1 MSNGHDIDI
10 RRLLKQALS
19 KDKIF
24 FSLIASYALVIALVN
39 LALPI
44 SIQMLINS
52 VAYTA
57 LIQPI
62 VIISIILAFMLGF
75 SATLS
80 LLQKQLLEIY
90 KRKSFVRTSS
100 ELFIKSIHSE
110 NNAFRKRNT
119 SDLSSRFFEIFNI
132 QRSASELIIEGLLTV
147 LQIAVSFI
155 LSSFYHPYLMVMNII
170 SLIVIFITWKFFKS
184 NAINTA
190 IQRSEAKFEV
200 FAWLDD
206 VFRMNNYFKSKQNKE
221 YALSKGH
228 TLINHYI
235 ETRKSYWRISFTQ
248 LIILTVL
255 YAVFAIALF
264 GVGSFLV
271 IKGQLSLGQ
280 LVASEIIFTGAMFGV
295 AKLSNYFDLYY
306 NLVAS
311 ADELSHVFDLPNC
324 EITVPLSSTNINYN
338 VSNILTL
345 ENVNYTDS
353 LNNHYI
359 FDFKIKSQT
368 TNLLISS
375 SRDQAE
381 ILTQLISYLICP
393 HSGIMKFF
401 AQNYSDFD
409 PQNLRNNIWSI
420 ENDDMFSCTIK
431 EYLTHGFAT
440 ISNTQIY
447 NILELVELD
456 KLISRFPNGIETLV
470 INNGYPLNSEQII
483 QLKLA
488 RSIIHQPDLLIVN
501 NVINKL
507 PLELQNKILQY
518 IKLHTKIT
526 LLTICDHSIISNE
539 QIYDNIT
546 RLALVN

>member
-1 MSNGHDIDI
+1 MSNGHDINI
-10 RRLLKQALS
+10 KRLLKQALS

-44 SIQMLINS
+44 SIQMLVNS

-57 LIQPI
+57 LVQPI
-62 VIISIILAFMLGF
+62 VIISIILVFMLGF

-100 ELFIKSIHSE
+100 ELFIKSIYSE

-132 QRSASELIIEGLLTV
+132 QRAASELIIDGLLTV

-170 SLIVIFITWKFFKS
+170 SLIVISITWKFFKS
-184 NAINTA
+184 NAIHLA
-190 IQRSEAKFEV
+190 IKRSEAKFEV

-206 VFRMNNYFKSKQNKE
+206 VFRMSNYFKSEQNKK
-221 YALSKGH
+221 YALGKSRA
-228 TLINHYI
+228 LINHYI
-235 ETRKSYWRISFTQ
+235 ETRKSYWSISFTQ
-248 LIILTVL
+248 VIILTVL

-324 EITVPLSSTNINYN
+324 DIPLPLGTTSINYN

-345 ENVNYTDS
+345 ENISEKKKKKNNYK
-353 LNNHYI
+353 

-368 TNLLISS
+368 INLLISS
-375 SRDQAE
+375 SREQTE
-381 ILTQLISYLICP
+381 ILVQLISYLICP
-393 HSGIMKFF
+393 HSGTMKFF

-420 ENDDMFSCTIK
+420 ENDAMFSCTIK
-431 EYLTHGFAT
+431 EYLTHGFTA

-447 NILELVELD
+447 NILELVELSQ
-456 KLISRFPNGIETLV
+456 LTSNLSHGIDTLV
-470 INNGYPLNSEQII
+470 ISNGYPLNEEQII

-488 RSIIHQPDLLIVN
+488 RSIIHQPDLLIIN
-501 NVINKL
+501 SVINKL
-507 PLELQNKILQY
+507 PHELQNKILHY
-518 IKLHTKIT
+518 IKLQTKIT
-526 LLTICDHSIISNE
+526 LLTICYSSVISNKTA
-539 QIYDNIT
+539 YDNVIKLAIT
-546 RLALVN
+546 N

>member
-1 MSNGHDIDI
+1 MSDGHNVDIK
-10 RRLLKQALS
+10 RLLKQALG

-52 VAYTA
+52 IAYTA

-62 VIISIILAFMLGF
+62 IIISIILAFMLGF
-75 SATLS
+75 SATLT

-90 KRKSFVRTSS
+90 KRKSFVRTSAA
-100 ELFIKSIHSE
+100 LFIKSIDSE
-110 NNAFRKRNT
+110 NHAFRKRNT
-119 SDLSSRFFEIFNI
+119 SDLSSRFFEVFNI

-147 LQIAVSFI
+147 LQIAISFI

-170 SLIVIFITWKFFKS
+170 SLIIILFTWRFFKR
-184 NAINTA
+184 NAIKFA
-190 IQRSEAKFEV
+190 IARSEAKFEV

-206 VFRMNNYFKSKQNKE
+206 VFRMNSYFKSKQNKD
-221 YALSKGH
+221 YALVKSH
-228 TLINHYI
+228 ALITHYI
-235 ETRKSYWRISFTQ
+235 ETRKNYWRISFAQ

-280 LVASEIIFTGAMFGV
+280 LVAAEIILTGAMIGV

-311 ADELSHVFDLPNC
+311 ADELSQVFDLPDC
-324 EITVPLSSTNINYN
+324 DIPLPHGTTNINYN
-338 VSNILTL
+338 VNNILTL
-345 ENVNYTDS
+345 ENISCTDHLKNSYT
-353 LNNHYI
+353 
-359 FDFKIKSQT
+359 FDFKINSQT
-368 TNLLISS
+368 INLIISS
-375 SRDQAE
+375 SRAQTE
-381 ILTQLISYLICP
+381 ILIQLISYLTSP
-393 HSGIMKFF
+393 RSGVMKFF
-401 AQNYSDFD
+401 EQNYSDFD
-409 PQNLRNNIWSI
+409 PKNLRNNIWSI
-420 ENDDMFSCTIK
+420 ENHDIFSCTIK

-447 NILELVELD
+447 NILDLVELD
-456 KLISRFPNGIETLV
+456 KLISGFPNGIDTLI

-483 QLKLA
+483 RLKLA

-501 NVINKL
+501 SVINKL
-507 PLELQNKILQY
+507 SKELQNKILQH

-526 LLTICDHSIISNE
+526 LLIICNHSILADDA
-539 QIYDNIT
+539 IYDNIIN
-546 RLALVN
+546 LIGNE